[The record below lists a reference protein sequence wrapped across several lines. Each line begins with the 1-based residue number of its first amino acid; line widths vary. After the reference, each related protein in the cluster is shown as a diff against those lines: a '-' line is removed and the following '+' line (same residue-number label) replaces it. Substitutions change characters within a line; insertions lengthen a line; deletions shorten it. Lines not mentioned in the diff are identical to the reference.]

1 MKKFKVTLS
10 YRGSIEL
17 EVEAQD
23 GELALEAAREK
34 IAQYSKEQFFDE
46 SDIMEDDHDI
56 EEISELKQAERWWG
70 QTPFRTMEQVTG
82 LREEDFPGDDG
93 SQAFVDACDAWWNS
107 QTDEE
112 KIEIWN
118 ANKDWN

>member
-23 GELALEAAREK
+23 GELALEAAREE
-34 IAQYSKEQFFDE
+34 AGRFTKEEFVNACDL
-46 SDIMEDDHDI
+46 MEDDHDVD
-56 EEISELKQAERWWG
+56 EIGELKQAEDWWG
-70 QTPFRTMEQVTG
+70 QTPFRQMEQITG
-82 LREEDFPGDDG
+82 LHEDDFDGEDG
-93 SQAFVDACDAWWNS
+93 SQDFVDACDAWWNEQS
-107 QTDEE
+107 DEE
-112 KIEIWN
+112 KIEIWK